1 MIPYTPYTLAV
12 SFTPYVL
19 MLEVLLAALLA
30 YLLVMIAYERKA
42 VHLAAEQRSADR
54 LLRSRLRHSSMMKLL
69 QRIHVDPAAYL
80 RWTPASEIQA
90 QLDTCSSCTHRS
102 LCDQALACKRAAN
115 VDLTFCPNLP
125 LILTQV
131 RSAA

>member
-1 MIPYTPYTLAV
+1 MIPYTPYTLTV
-12 SFTPYVL
+12 SLTPYVL
-19 MLEVLLAALLA
+19 MLEVLLAVL
-30 YLLVMIAYERKA
+30 IAYWLAAVASDRKA
-42 VHLAAEQRSADR
+42 ARLAAAQRSAGH
-54 LLRSRLRHSSMMKLL
+54 LLKKRLRHSPMMKLL

-80 RWTPASEIQA
+80 RRTPASKIQV
-90 QLDTCSSCTHRS
+90 QLDTCSSCAHRS